1 MGKQK
6 EFYDKPLFSIIN
18 YITWLLLGGLYF
30 ILLNIPLIF
39 FYTLTSYNASLFS
52 IALLFIC
59 LIPFGP
65 ALGALYSTMA
75 EIVREKDISFTSYF
89 FNSYKTQFKSN
100 FKLWF
105 VELLLLTIFFVDFQY
120 FYLNMS
126 SSGLHIIFL
135 ILGIF
140 VLILGLYAF
149 PINCRFHMKLRDIVA
164 LSFYYS
170 IKKFYITLLKIIVT
184 LIALFL
190 VAKIHTM
197 LVLFIPSILCFIL
210 TIYDKPILLELEK
223 KSSVGTLSASN

>member
-1 MGKQK
+1 
-6 EFYDKPLFSIIN
+6 
-18 YITWLLLGGLYF
+18 
-30 ILLNIPLIF
+30 
-39 FYTLTSYNASLFS
+39 
-52 IALLFIC
+52 
-59 LIPFGP
+59 
-65 ALGALYSTMA
+65 
-75 EIVREKDISFTSYF
+75 
-89 FNSYKTQFKSN
+89 
-100 FKLWF
+100 
-105 VELLLLTIFFVDFQY
+105 
-120 FYLNMS
+120 MS

-184 LIALFL
+184 LIVLFL
-190 VAKIHTM
+190 VAKIHAL

>member
-105 VELLLLTIFFVDFQY
+105 VELLTIFFVDFQY

-184 LIALFL
+184 LIVLFL
-190 VAKIHTM
+190 VAKIHAL

>member
-126 SSGLHIIFL
+126 SSGLHII
-135 ILGIF
+135 LGIF

-184 LIALFL
+184 LIVLFL
-190 VAKIHTM
+190 VAKIHAL